1 MTMKAHIVFF
11 VSLICLSPFA
21 WSAASGCCAKSKNKP
36 LEPVVRDE
44 QKPEQSDGEI
54 EKILSKMH
62 NATKQLKSCQTKLS
76 YLFIQDPDLLDSKTL
91 RNGVL
96 YYQKKDDRSQL
107 RIRFDDIKQ
116 EDFEPENR
124 RQEYLFDGVWLTRID
139 FKLKQI
145 DRYQK
150 APEDKPIG
158 VFELIGHNFPLIGFS
173 NTERLRDDFDV
184 RLPEKPDESDKSIT
198 LLLSVKKGSK
208 YEKEYKKIDFRVN
221 RSSYMPEQI
230 VAYSS
235 QGDIHDIQFKE
246 LQINK
251 KLKKAVFTIE
261 TPPDFRKNVERL
273 EEKPVK
279 KGN

>member
-1 MTMKAHIVFF
+1 MKTHFAIV
-11 VSLICLSPFA
+11 VCLIYLSPFA
-21 WSAASGCCAKSKNKP
+21 PSVASGCSKSQNKSLQP
-36 LEPVVRDE
+36 TTPNK
-44 QKPEQSDGEI
+44 QTPEQSNGEI
-54 EKILSKMH
+54 AEILSKMH
-62 NATKQLKSCQTKLS
+62 DATKQLKSCQAKLS

-96 YYQKKDDRSQL
+96 YYQKDDMHSRL

-116 EDFEPENR
+116 EDFEPEIC

-139 FKLKQI
+139 YKLKQI
-145 DRYQK
+145 DLYQK
-150 APEDKPIG
+150 APEDKPID
-158 VFELIGHNFPLIGFS
+158 VFELISNNFPLIGFS
-173 NTERLRDDFDV
+173 NIDRLKEDFDV
-184 RLPEKPDESDKSIT
+184 CLPEKSGGSDKSIT

-208 YEKEYKKIDFRVN
+208 YEKEYKKINFRLS
-221 RSSYMPEQI
+221 RDSYMPKQI
-230 VAYSS
+230 TACSS

-261 TPPDFRKNVERL
+261 TPSDFRKNVVRL
-273 EEKPVK
+273 EEKNEA